1 MENSIHAQALKA
13 YKSMVLIASKSKA
26 GELQFASSNQ
36 AEAFWL
42 SYENTKKMLDYV
54 ATGDQ
59 DSVRRLYKAAIQKT
73 ATYWKEMVAA

>member
-1 MENSIHAQALKA
+1 MENSLHAQALKA
-13 YKSMVLIASKSKA
+13 YKSMVLIAAKNKA
-26 GELQFASSNQ
+26 GELQFASETQ

-59 DSVRRLYKAAIQKT
+59 DAVRRLYKAAIVKHCQ
-73 ATYWKEMVAA
+73 YWNERVA